1 MDFPGLSAEIGLRE
15 KTDILRRVAS
25 HMQAGPGGLKG
36 NLIDGATLTGLIE
49 DYLREELHFDQARA
63 AARTVVDHLRL
74 RNFILCFVGAD
85 SYAFVHRTFL
95 EYFCA
100 AEFVHRFNIAK
111 TLDID
116 GLIALFDE
124 HCRQDEWREVLRL
137 ICGQIDEAF
146 VGRIVERLATRT
158 DLEKWDGNTPL
169 PELPLA
175 IGCLSEVRRSPLKRA
190 VETAGGIAAAKYYS
204 LRCPAGG
211 TVRKRLVLSEKTS
224 GTRGRRK
231 VALWQAVQR
240 PRPVESADSIG
251 RRGLSGQNSG
261 GALIRTA
268 TCLSNLLSSRNA
280 FV

>member
-1 MDFPGLSAEIGLRE
+1 MRE
-15 KTDILRRVAS
+15 KTEILRRVAS

-36 NLIDGATLTGLIE
+36 NLIDGATLTGVIE

-100 AEFVHRFNIAK
+100 AEFVHRFNVAK
-111 TLDID
+111 TLDIN

-124 HCRQDEWREVLRL
+124 HCRQDEWHEVLRL

-158 DLEKWDGNTPL
+158 DLERWDGETPL

-175 IGCLSEVRRSPLKRA
+175 IGCLAEVRSPAKIASNADTLLQSLIYCACSK
-190 VETAGGIAAAKYYS
+190 GGAELDDFI
-204 LRCPAGG
+204 
-211 TVRKRLVLSEKTS
+211 
-224 GTRGRRK
+224 
-231 VALWQAVQR
+231 VQR
-240 PRPVESADSIG
+240 IIPASQGHVAKSG
-251 RRGLSGQNSG
+251 R
-261 GALIRTA
+261 
-268 TCLSNLLSSRNA
+268 LLSSSVTAPSRS
-280 FV
+280 

>member
-1 MDFPGLSAEIGLRE
+1 MLAGNPLLLTMMAILNRNQELPRDRADLYAQASRVLLHQWDTERALADFPGLSAEIGLRE

-49 DYLREELHFDQARA
+49 DYLREELHFAQARA
-63 AARTVVDHLRL
+63 AARAVVEHLRL

-100 AEFVHRFNIAK
+100 AEFVHRFNVAK

-158 DLEKWDGNTPL
+158 DLEKWDGK
-169 PELPLA
+169 
-175 IGCLSEVRRSPLKRA
+175 RRFA
-190 VETAGGIAAAKYYS
+190 GIA
-204 LRCPAGG
+204 PGD
-211 TVRKRLVLSEKTS
+211 LVPWRDPKCVS
-224 GTRGRRK
+224 
-231 VALWQAVQR
+231 
-240 PRPVESADSIG
+240 
-251 RRGLSGQNSG
+251 
-261 GALIRTA
+261 
-268 TCLSNLLSSRNA
+268 SN
-280 FV
+280 